1 MEKNKKKLLEMVE
14 SSESD
19 AEWTPA
25 TERQKQK
32 KAKGK
37 GNITIFS
44 KY

>member
-32 KAKGK
+32 KSKGK